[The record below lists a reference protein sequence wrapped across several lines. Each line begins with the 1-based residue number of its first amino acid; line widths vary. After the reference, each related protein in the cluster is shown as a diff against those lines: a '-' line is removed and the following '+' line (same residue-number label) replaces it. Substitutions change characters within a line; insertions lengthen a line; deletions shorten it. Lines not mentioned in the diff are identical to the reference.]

1 MSQATNG
8 TVAAQTTPHRP
19 MSRGILTWLAL
30 AALAAGA
37 VVGSNAFAI
46 RERLL
51 GTALPDP
58 VVPATSRDAGLSTA
72 DPVER
77 MALRSAPWW
86 QVVTTVEGTG
96 STTSKPFTID
106 RDAVDWRVTMSCDS
120 GHLVV
125 RSPGE
130 ARPLVDA
137 ECPQGVGHSDRT
149 GSTRLDVSADGP
161 WSIEVAQRV
170 EIPLVEPPLPEM
182 TAPGA
187 TAVAAG
193 SFYKVDR
200 VGAGTVTI
208 YKQADGRY
216 SVRLEDFWVNPR
228 SSLQLRLSGAESPRT
243 TKEYLGA
250 PSQLLATMDVTAGSL
265 NYFPPGGVDP
275 PEFRSVVVW
284 SPLDN
289 HVYAAAPLEPI
300 T

>member
-1 MSQATNG
+1 MSQATTA
-8 TVAAQTTPHRP
+8 TVAPESAPPQS
-19 MSRGILTWLAL
+19 MSRRILTWLTL

-46 RERLL
+46 RDRLL

-58 VVPATSRDAGLSTA
+58 LRPATSRDAAQSTA
-72 DPVER
+72 SVER

-86 QVVTTVEGTG
+86 QVVTTLEGSG

-106 RDAVDWRVTMSCDS
+106 GEAVDWRVTSSCD
-120 GHLVV
+120 GGRLVV
-125 RSPGE
+125 RSPEE

-137 ECPQGVGHSDRT
+137 ECPQGVGYSDRT
-149 GSTRLDVSADGP
+149 GSTRLDVSADGR
-161 WSIEVAQRV
+161 WSLEVAQRI

-187 TAVAAG
+187 SAVGAG

-208 YKQADGRY
+208 YEQADGRY
-216 SVRLEDFWVNPR
+216 SVRLEDFWVTPK
-228 SSLQLRLSGAESPRT
+228 SSLQLRLSAAASPVT
-243 TKEYLGA
+243 TKDYLGA
-250 PSQLLATMDVTAGSL
+250 PSQLLAAMDVTAGSL
-265 NYFPPGGVDP
+265 NYSPPGGVDP
-275 PEFRSVVVW
+275 ADFRSVVVW

-289 HVYAAAPLEPI
+289 HVYAAARLEPR